1 MPTMQAVPS
10 FPKLS
15 QLWAL
20 KFFLSKEISRRI
32 WVRVGLRNNRL
43 VILQGEWISRRCFF
57 SFGTKAESYPM
68 PSSSRPPALV
78 SGMAEAHQC
87 YTSDLRHRNRF
98 VWRVSCTCYHLLS
111 ITTSSNCVVI
121 YKWKGSYITVVVYN
135 MTYKNQ
141 YLTSFGHWT
150 GRPLKLALENRDT
163 SSEVSDTIVDLA
175 GSCVAHR
182 AHEKPI
188 LHWTVNA
195 LATNIF
201 IDNDRYWS
209 ISICYCV

>member
-20 KFFLSKEISRRI
+20 KFFLSKEISRTI

-111 ITTSSNCVVI
+111 ITSNCVVI
-121 YKWKGSYITVVVYN
+121 YIYINEKDHIQWYITWHTKAN
-135 MTYKNQ
+135 I
-141 YLTSFGHWT
+141 W
-150 GRPLKLALENRDT
+150 PLLG
-163 SSEVSDTIVDLA
+163 IGQGDLWNW
-175 GSCVAHR
+175 
-182 AHEKPI
+182 P
-188 LHWTVNA
+188 
-195 LATNIF
+195 
-201 IDNDRYWS
+201 
-209 ISICYCV
+209 